1 MRLLYGSMVLYSAH
15 SSLRRIQHVSAAPVY
30 QKQGGKSPVLSLV
43 TTRISAV
50 RDGEAQRGDEVS
62 RSLNCRFCAK
72 QVCRAARF
80 FWHLFCA
87 RFCSVCPLTLS
98 RQPAEPAGLRN
109 QARSAGR
116 YSHRVATSS
125 ASTSGESACRG
136 VRLESQESPGRIS
149 LRRLYSPRAT
159 SHALL
164 RVFSTRVLPVRCS
177 QAQRRARGLRLWPTV
192 RGEG

>member
-1 MRLLYGSMVLYSAH
+1 MVLYSAH
-15 SSLRRIQHVSAAPVY
+15 SSLRRVQHVSAAPVY

-62 RSLNCRFCAK
+62 RSLSCRFCP
-72 QVCRAARF
+72 QTVSR
-80 FWHLFCA
+80 CA
-87 RFCSVCPLTLS
+87 ELLASSGIRSVLGSALS
-98 RQPAEPAGLRN
+98 ALSHTRQPAEPAGLRN